1 LEAARLLIFASKR
14 ALRLSWRTILASI
27 EAYRIEVDMSSRKYF
42 LGIGAA
48 IFSVML
54 AGHASAGNLVVN
66 GGFETGDF
74 TGWTVIPN
82 GGTIVAPDGYVYNGM
97 TYHSHSGDYFAALGS
112 ASLSGSVSQSLSTTA
127 GQSYTISLWL
137 ASDGLTANE
146 FKVLWDG
153 STLSDQTNIPA
164 QGYLEQSYT
173 VQGTGT
179 DTLMFY
185 GGDGPGYL
193 SLDDVSVVAAGSAVP
208 EPASFTLL
216 ALGIA
221 SIAGYGW
228 RRRNSASA

>member
-1 LEAARLLIFASKR
+1 
-14 ALRLSWRTILASI
+14 
-27 EAYRIEVDMSSRKYF
+27 MSSRKYS

-48 IFSVML
+48 VLSVML

-74 TGWTVIPN
+74 SGWTVVAN
-82 GGTIVAPDGYVYNGM
+82 GAAEVEPDGYVYNGM
-97 TYHSHSGDYFAALGS
+97 TYYSHSGNYFAALGS
-112 ASLSGSVSQSLSTTA
+112 DILSGSVSQTLSTIA
-127 GQSYTISLWL
+127 GQSYTLSFWL
-137 ASDGLTANE
+137 ASDGLTPNL

-164 QGYLEQSYT
+164 QGYLEQTYS

-193 SLDDVSVVAAGSAVP
+193 SLDDVSVIGSAVP

-216 ALGIA
+216 TLGIA

-228 RRRNSASA
+228 RRRNSLSA